1 MSAANKAKGT
11 LFESQVADY
20 LQSQNVRAKRLPRTG
35 VKDIGDVAFPIQGGL
50 FTQTGPGVYEM
61 PGPAVIVVEAK
72 NRKAM
77 DLPTWL
83 AESEDEAVNYADK
96 YPAEGT
102 VVPVV
107 VHKRRGK
114 GVHQSY
120 VTMSLD
126 TFVELLREVGAV

>member
-11 LFESQVADY
+11 RFESEVAEY
-20 LQSQNVRAKRLPRTG
+20 LQSQNIRAKRLPRTG
-35 VKDIGDVAFPIQGGL
+35 VKDIGDVAFPVTTHPLSGRAL
-50 FTQTGPGVYEM
+50 AT
-61 PGPAVIVVEAK
+61 IVVEAK
-72 NRKAM
+72 NRRSM

-83 AESEDEAVNYADK
+83 AESETEAAFYQDK
-96 YPAEGT
+96 YPLDGPAI
-102 VVPVV
+102 PVV

-126 TFVELLREVGAV
+126 TFVELLREMGAV